1 MSLLRMLR
9 SAVIPARAGIL
20 NPVIPAKVGASGPP
34 NGGTIQGRC
43 SSGRRKTLGSRLR
56 GNDGLLRFGLLLAVA
71 LLFSAWTLTT
81 FAQAAT
87 DPAPLQF
94 QSSAEEQ
101 RFHALVSELRC
112 VMCQNQSLAD
122 SNAQIAVDL
131 RREVLELMRQG
142 KDNGEIKEFLVAR
155 YGEFVLYRPQVES
168 KTWLLWFGPALVL
181 LAGGFVVAAAMR
193 KRKPSTRNATDD
205 TNEEQEW

>member
-1 MSLLRMLR
+1 M
-9 SAVIPARAGIL
+9 
-20 NPVIPAKVGASGPP
+20 
-34 NGGTIQGRC
+34 
-43 SSGRRKTLGSRLR
+43 
-56 GNDGLLRFGLLLAVA
+56 LLASFNFTAVA
-71 LLFSAWTLTT
+71 
-81 FAQAAT
+81 QPAA
-87 DPAPLQF
+87 DPAPLRF
-94 QSSAEEQ
+94 ESATEEQ

-142 KDNGEIKEFLVAR
+142 KDDHEIKQFLVDR

-181 LAGGFVVAAAMR
+181 LAGGVVVAGAVR
-193 KRKPSTRNATDD
+193 KRRQAPVTTAKVDS
-205 TNEEQEW
+205 NEEQEW